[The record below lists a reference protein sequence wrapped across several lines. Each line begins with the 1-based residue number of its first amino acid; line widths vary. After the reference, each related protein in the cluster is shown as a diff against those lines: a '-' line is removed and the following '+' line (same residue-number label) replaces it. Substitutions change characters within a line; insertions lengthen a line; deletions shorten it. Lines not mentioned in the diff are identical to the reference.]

1 MCFERTVSKLSFW
14 SLLAICVMNSTFLVQ
29 DAKAFSFEKAG
40 FQITAEPVVG
50 YEWTQVPTPVWH
62 TRGMLIYGARFVVGH
77 RWLSGEG
84 EYTLGT
90 TNETFPTQ
98 DQNIK
103 ADKQNARLGLRS
115 SKSVGP
121 FVDFLFRAG
130 GQATKTEITTTTIS
144 TATSLTDG
152 SDWEIHPYAG
162 LGLQANV
169 LKIISISLEATY
181 LFRNLKDWSGNDVQT
196 SASLKIQLPH

>member
-1 MCFERTVSKLSFW
+1 MCFQRTVRKLSFL
-14 SLLAICVMNSTFLVQ
+14 SLLSMVFFWVGFLPEQ
-29 DAKAFSFEKAG
+29 ANAFGFEKAG

-50 YEWTQVPTPVWH
+50 YEWTQVSTPVWH

-115 SKSVGP
+115 AKSVGP
-121 FVDFLFRAG
+121 FVDVLFRAG
-130 GQATKTEITTTTIS
+130 GQATKTEVTTTTIS

-162 LGLQANV
+162 FGLQANL
-169 LKIISISLEATY
+169 LKIFSISLEATY

>member
-1 MCFERTVSKLSFW
+1 MVTE
-14 SLLAICVMNSTFLVQ
+14 
-29 DAKAFSFEKAG
+29 DANAFVLEKAG
-40 FQITAEPVVG
+40 FQISAEPVVG
-50 YEWTQVPTPVWH
+50 YEWTQVQTPVWH
-62 TRGMLIYGARFVVGH
+62 TRGMLVYGARVVVGH

-103 ADKQNARLGLRS
+103 TDKQNARLGLRS

-121 FVDFLFRAG
+121 FFDFLFRIG
-130 GQATKTEITTTTIS
+130 GQATKNQTTTTTIS
-144 TATSLTDG
+144 TATSLTAS
-152 SDWEIHPYAG
+152 SDWAIHPYAG
-162 LGLQANV
+162 VGLQANL
-169 LKIISISLEATY
+169 LKMISISLEATY